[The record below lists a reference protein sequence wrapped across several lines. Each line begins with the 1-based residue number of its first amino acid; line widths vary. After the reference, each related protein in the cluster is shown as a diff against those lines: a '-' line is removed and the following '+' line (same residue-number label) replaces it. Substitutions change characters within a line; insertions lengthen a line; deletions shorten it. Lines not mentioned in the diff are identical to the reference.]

1 MYKLKYLALA
11 QKDSKDINALKEA
24 GGNPAFIMYL
34 FLINWA
40 SGDNKV
46 QV

>member
-24 GGNPAFIMYL
+24 GGNPAFMYL
-34 FLINWA
+34 FLINSA